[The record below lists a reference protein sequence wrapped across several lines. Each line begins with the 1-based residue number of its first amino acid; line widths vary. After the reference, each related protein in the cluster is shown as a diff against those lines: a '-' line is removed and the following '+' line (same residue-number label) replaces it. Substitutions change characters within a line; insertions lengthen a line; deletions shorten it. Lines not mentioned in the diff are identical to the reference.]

1 MILLELLS
9 DEGSIPSASTNL
21 IEECNATMRLRLSLA
36 VIVAGVLGAHA
47 SGASALTFTRHP
59 WLNIQTTT
67 SILIAW
73 QTDLVASSRVLYSP
87 EPVDWDNASEATQS
101 GDVLNHAV
109 SLTGLS
115 PGTTYRYKVVS
126 NADTLDAGTFRTAP
140 DADGPYRFLAFGDL
154 GRATNAQK
162 LIAALVDS
170 LNADFAILTGDI
182 IYESGEAQNF
192 TPYYFDIY
200 RETLQH
206 IPFYPCLGNHD
217 NNPPSYGI
225 PYVNTYYLPT
235 NYPTAPERSYS
246 FDYGNAHFV
255 SIEVTIENNAPDAAM
270 TSWLDAD
277 LAASTKQWKFVF
289 FHVPMYSNLGA
300 HGDDPT
306 IAAGLEPILQ
316 ARGVDM
322 VFQGHNHYY
331 TRTYPVAAGAAVDQ
345 GQDPNYLNP
354 TGPIYIVA
362 GGGGRALYDL
372 TPLSSPEVISEKAF
386 HVASIDV
393 DGDLLTLRAVGMDGT
408 VFDTMTLRKST
419 PTAIE
424 VAAFTAAA
432 DPEGVRLRW
441 QAAGTASSPVFFNV
455 YRAPAGSED
464 GARLNAAPLS
474 GGPHFNYLD
483 RTATAGTTYR
493 YRLGLIESGVER
505 ITGWIEGTAGRPFRF
520 SLGPPRPNPS
530 GGATQITFTLSRSS
544 ATMVRIV
551 DVSGRAVRTMN
562 LGTMPPGQHRIYWDG
577 RDDRGRAVSSRRYFV
592 VLRAEEDEAR
602 TPLTLVR

>member
-1 MILLELLS
+1 VHE
-9 DEGSIPSASTNL
+9 
-21 IEECNATMRLRLSLA
+21 RLRLILA

-73 QTDLVASSRVLYSP
+73 QTDLVGSSRVLYGP
-87 EPVDWDNASEATQS
+87 EPVDWDNASAAAQP

-109 SLTGLS
+109 SLTALS

-140 DADGPYRFLAFGDL
+140 DADGPYRFLAFGDV
-154 GRATNAQK
+154 GQATVEQK
-162 LIAALVDS
+162 LIAARVDS

-182 IYESGEAQNF
+182 IYNNGEPWNF

-200 RETLQH
+200 RTTLKR
-206 IPFYPCLGNHD
+206 IPFYPSLGNHD
-217 NNPPSYGI
+217 TYYDGGI
-225 PYVNTYYLPT
+225 SYVNTYYLPT
-235 NYPTAPERSYS
+235 NYPTAPERCYS

-255 SIEVTIENNAPDAAM
+255 SIEVTFESSSPDPIM
-270 TSWLDAD
+270 TTWLDAD
-277 LAASTKQWKFVF
+277 LAASTKKWKFVF
-289 FHVPMYSNLGA
+289 FHVPMYSNGGA
-300 HGDDPT
+300 HGGDSI

-322 VFQGHNHYY
+322 VFQGHNHFY
-331 TRTYPVAAGAAVDQ
+331 TRTYPIASRAAVDQ
-345 GQDPNYLNP
+345 EQDPNYLNP
-354 TGPIYIVA
+354 QGPIYIVA
-362 GGGGRALYDL
+362 GGGGRALYTL
-372 TPLSSPEVISEKAF
+372 TPMTPLEVVSESVF
-386 HVASIDV
+386 HTAVVDV
-393 DGDLLTLRAVGMDGT
+393 NGDMLTLQAVGMDGT
-408 VFDTMTLRKST
+408 VFDTMTLRKSI

-432 DPEGVRLRW
+432 DPDGVQLRW

-455 YRAPAGSED
+455 YRAPAGSQD
-464 GARLNAAPLS
+464 PARLNDAPLS
-474 GGPHFNYLD
+474 GGPHFSYLD
-483 RTATAGTTYR
+483 RTATSGTTYR

-505 ITGWIEGTAGRPFRF
+505 MTGWIEGTAGRPFQF
-520 SLGPPRPNPS
+520 SLGRPRPNPS
-530 GGATQITFTLSRSS
+530 GGSTQISFTLSRSS
-544 ATMVRIV
+544 AAKVRIV
-551 DVSGRAVRTMN
+551 DVSGRAVRTIE

-602 TPLTLVR
+602 APLTLVR